1 MTFKEKLQAFY
12 QRIGPNLPSKHFMK
26 QLGVLA
32 GVALVVGIIMLKP
45 WKMIRIGKGLF
56 MSKEQGELLVV
67 QDLALK
73 DTDGDGVVDW
83 EEKLWGTDPTK
94 ADTNGDGISDG
105 VAIEALRTPNT
116 TDTQTTTSTGAE
128 ANQTEQF
135 ARESMSTIMALNDA
149 GTLDNK
155 TSTEISKKMY
165 EYIETL
171 HEAPQITR
179 NDIRLSS
186 DKRSDVGGYVG
197 ALATILNKNMP
208 KNDAAVYIVGKAIQN
223 NDFRDIKKLEPI
235 QLGYKAVADKLKATP
250 VPPQFMQ
257 IHIDVINSFASVS
270 SGIAALEKVESD
282 PVVALSAILKLDKAY
297 DAMNRSLV
305 NLQNSIDTLK

>member
-12 QRIGPNLPSKHFMK
+12 QRIEPNLPSKHFMK

-56 MSKEQGELLVV
+56 MSKKQGELLIV
-67 QDLALK
+67 QDIALK

-83 EEKLWGTDPTK
+83 EERLWGTDPTK
-94 ADTNGDGISDG
+94 ADTNGDGTPDG

-116 TDTQTTTSTGAE
+116 TGAGTTAQTAGE
-128 ANQTEQF
+128 INQTEQF
-135 ARESMSTIMALNDA
+135 ARESISTIMALNDA
-149 GTLDNK
+149 GALDSK
-155 TSTEISKKMY
+155 TSTEISNKMY
-165 EYIETL
+165 EYINGL

-179 NDIRLSS
+179 NDIKISS
-186 DKRSDVGGYVG
+186 DKRNDIGGYVG
-197 ALATILNKNMP
+197 ALATILNKSMP
-208 KNDAAVYIVGKAIQN
+208 KNDTAIYIVGKAIQN
-223 NDFRDIKKLEPI
+223 NDFRDIKKIQPI
-235 QLGYKAVADKLKATP
+235 QIGYKAVSDKLKATP

-257 IHIDVINSFASVS
+257 AHIDLINATASVS
-270 SGIAALEKVESD
+270 SGIAALEKVEND

-297 DAMNRSLV
+297 DAMNRSLIS
-305 NLQNSIDTLK
+305 LQNSIATLK